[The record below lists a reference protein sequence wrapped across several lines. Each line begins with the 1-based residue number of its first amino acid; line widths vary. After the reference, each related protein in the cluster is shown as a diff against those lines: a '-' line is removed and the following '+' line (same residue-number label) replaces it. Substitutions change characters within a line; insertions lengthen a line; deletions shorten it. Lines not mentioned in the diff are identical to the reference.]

1 MSSTKLFKETAH
13 LRIEHDPTFRLALL
27 QEVLSALHMGDMS
40 LGKAILRD
48 LLAHINLES

>member
-1 MSSTKLFKETAH
+1 MTSTKLFKETFR
-13 LRIEHDPTFRLALL
+13 LRIERDPAFRLALL

-48 LLAHINLES
+48 LLIHN